1 MTNTPVAPTLAQAL
15 TRSTLLL
22 LGMALV
28 FTALLSATQQLTQE
42 AISAA
47 QRETALRLIRETLP
61 GAWQQAPLVE
71 VVLPNSVAAE
81 LDLSPPAKAYVALV
95 KETPMAVVLPAR
107 SRRGYG
113 GDILVWVAVDA
124 HGALLGARV
133 SQHRE
138 TPGLGD
144 YIDPHKDRNRA
155 APWIDQFVGRLV
167 AEAPQWRVRKD
178 GGAIDA
184 HAGATI
190 SARATTEAIAR
201 AASVAAQSFA
211 AIINLAASPSQKKGG

>member
-1 MTNTPVAPTLAQAL
+1 MTNAPVGPTLAQAL

-22 LGMALV
+22 FGMALV

-61 GAWQQAPLVE
+61 EPWQQAPLIE
-71 VVLPNSVAAE
+71 VTLPQSLSTE
-81 LDLSPPAKAYVALV
+81 LDLPSPAKAYVVVVEEA
-95 KETPMAVVLPAR
+95 PAAVVLPAR

-113 GDILVWVAVDA
+113 GEILVWVAVDA

-144 YIDPHKDRNRA
+144 YIDPHKDRNRT
-155 APWIDQFVGRLV
+155 APWIDQFVGRV
-167 AEAPQWRVRKD
+167 ASEAPQWRVRKD

-190 SARATTEAIAR
+190 SARAATEAIAR
-201 AASVAAQSFA
+201 AAFVAAQSFA
-211 AIINLAASPSQKKGG
+211 AIIGLAAPPSQTKRG